1 MIRSLSIAA
10 FTLVPTSIML
20 PTSKA
25 AAQEFTAVQ
34 TFVRVCYSQVPRL
47 QGIRNMATQLGWVP
61 LAGDALAHFA
71 EDTDADITEGWDVEL
86 DEQSYKLNL
95 VQGPLTKAQKE
106 EFPNLSD
113 ARVTTCTLTLVDA
126 DSDKAIADEMQELA
140 GKPPETKDVEEG
152 AHKVTTWA
160 GGNDA
165 VKVFLKN
172 KALKAEKGGALSV
185 TLIANP

>member
-1 MIRSLSIAA
+1 MFRPLSIVALA
-10 FTLVPTSIML
+10 LVPASIML

-25 AAQEFTAVQ
+25 AAQEFSAVQ

-61 LAGDALAHFA
+61 LAGVALAPFA
-71 EDTDADITEGWDVEL
+71 EGTDADIIEGWDVEL
-86 DEQSYKLNL
+86 DEQSYKLSL
-95 VQGPLTKAQKE
+95 IQGPLTKSQKD
-106 EFPNLSD
+106 EFPDLTD
-113 ARVTTCTLTLVDA
+113 ARVTTCTLTLLHVEDG
-126 DSDKAIADEMQELA
+126 KAIADEMQELA

-172 KALKAEKGGALSV
+172 KALKAEEGGALSV

>member
-1 MIRSLSIAA
+1 MIRPLLIVA
-10 FTLVPTSIML
+10 LVSVPASIML

-25 AAQEFTAVQ
+25 AAQEFSAVQ

-61 LAGDALAHFA
+61 LAGAALASFA
-71 EDTDADITEGWDVEL
+71 EDTDADIFEGWDVEI
-86 DEQSYKLNL
+86 DEQSYKLSL
-95 VQGPLTKAQKE
+95 IQGPLTKSQKG
-106 EFPNLSD
+106 EFPDLAD
-113 ARVTTCTLTLVDA
+113 ARVTTCTLTLLHVE
-126 DSDKAIADEMQELA
+126 DSKAIADEMQELA
-140 GKPPETKDVEEG
+140 GKPPETKDVEDG